1 MGIEEDVEEVMAE
14 LRELVREVRRARWA
28 YGLYGGLILW
38 GTVVII
44 GFGIGFMEMLRAM
57 GTYALGFL
65 IGLGTGLAVAVVAS
79 TIVYLAMREDK
90 KRVVR
95 EKPTQEELYQVD
107 NA

>member
-44 GFGIGFMEMLRAM
+44 GFGIGFLEMLRAM
-57 GTYALGFL
+57 GTYALGFI
-65 IGLGTGLAVAVVAS
+65 IGLGTGLAVAVVTS
-79 TIVYLAMREDK
+79 TIVYLAMRGE

-95 EKPTQEELYQVD
+95 EKQTQEELYQVD